1 MPAMPLGAK
10 PDSRTC
16 SKPTKSLAGSTP
28 AHSSTP
34 MTKKPRM
41 TAILIMAN
49 QYSNSPKPLTCARF
63 TAVST
68 TTTTSPG
75 THCGT
80 SNQPAIMAE
89 APVSS
94 APHAMM
100 SRK

>member
-1 MPAMPLGAK
+1 
-10 PDSRTC
+10 
-16 SKPTKSLAGSTP
+16 
-28 AHSSTP
+28 
-34 MTKKPRM
+34 M

-49 QYSNSPKPLTCARF
+49 QYSNSPKPFTCARF

-68 TTTTSPG
+68 ATTISPG

-80 SNQPAIMAE
+80 SNQPAIIAD

-100 SRK
+100 SKNQ